1 MSTDHILTSVEDRV
15 LTIRLN
21 RPEKKNALTQ
31 AMYTRLAEVLGG
43 VDADNGIRAVL
54 ITGTDD
60 CFCSGNDLQDFLS
73 LPPAGPDAPVLRF
86 MRALAGVGKPV
97 VAAINGPAVGV
108 GKPVVAA
115 INGPAVGVGTTM
127 LFHADLAYAGE
138 TTRFHLPFVNI
149 GICPEY
155 ASSLLLPRMIGHV
168 QAAELVMLAEPF
180 TAARALDARL
190 INAVLPDAEVI
201 AHARA
206 KAVKL
211 AQQAPGALRTTKMLL
226 KRWTDPRVDE
236 AIGFE
241 AEHFMAM
248 LQGAEAREALT
259 AFTQKRKPDFSSFT

>member
-1 MSTDHILTSVEDRV
+1 MSTEQILTSVADRV
-15 LTIRLN
+15 LTVRFN

-31 AMYTRLAEVLGG
+31 TMYTRLAEIFGA
-43 VDADNGIRAVL
+43 VDADKDVRAVL

-86 MRALAGVGKPV
+86 MRALAGVGKPI
-97 VAAINGPAVGV
+97 VAAV
-108 GKPVVAA
+108 
-115 INGPAVGVGTTM
+115 NGPAVGVGTTL

-180 TAARALDARL
+180 IAVRARRAADQRRAAGCRGLRPRPSQGGEARAAGTGRTAHDQDAAQALDRPARRRGDRL
-190 INAVLPDAEVI
+190 RGRTLHGDA
-201 AHARA
+201 AGCR
-206 KAVKL
+206 
-211 AQQAPGALRTTKMLL
+211 GA
-226 KRWTDPRVDE
+226 
-236 AIGFE
+236 
-241 AEHFMAM
+241 
-248 LQGAEAREALT
+248 
-259 AFTQKRKPDFSSFT
+259 

>member
-1 MSTDHILTSVEDRV
+1 MSTEQILTSVADRV
-15 LTIRLN
+15 LTVRFN

-31 AMYTRLAEVLGG
+31 TMYTRLAEIFGA
-43 VDADNGIRAVL
+43 VDADKDVRAVL

-86 MRALAGVGKPV
+86 MRALAGVGKPI
-97 VAAINGPAVGV
+97 VAAV
-108 GKPVVAA
+108 
-115 INGPAVGVGTTM
+115 NGPAVGVGTTL

-190 INAVLPDAEVI
+190 INAVLPDAEVY

-248 LQGAEAREALT
+248 LQGAEAHEALT
-259 AFTQKRKPDFSSFT
+259 AFTSKRKPDFSGFS

>member
-1 MSTDHILTSVEDRV
+1 MSTEQILTHVEDRV
-15 LTIRLN
+15 LTVRLN
-21 RPEKKNALTQ
+21 RPDKKNALTQ
-31 AMYTRLAEVLGG
+31 AMYTRLAEIFSG
-43 VDADNGIRAVL
+43 VDADPDVRVAL
-54 ITGTDD
+54 ITGTAD
-60 CFCSGNDLQDFLS
+60 CFSSGNDLQDFLN

-86 MRALAGVGKPV
+86 MRALAGVTKPV
-97 VAAINGPAVGV
+97 VAAVNGPAVG
-108 GKPVVAA
+108 
-115 INGPAVGVGTTM
+115 IGTTL

-138 TTRFHLPFVNI
+138 STRFHLPFVNI

-190 INAVLPDAEVI
+190 INAVLPDAEVY

-211 AQQAPGALRTTKMLL
+211 AQQAPGALRITKMLL
-226 KRWTDPRVDE
+226 KRWTQAQVTE
-236 AIGFE
+236 AIDFE

-248 LQGAEAREALT
+248 LQGAEAREALGALT
-259 AFTQKRKPDFSSFT
+259 AKRKPDFSAFS